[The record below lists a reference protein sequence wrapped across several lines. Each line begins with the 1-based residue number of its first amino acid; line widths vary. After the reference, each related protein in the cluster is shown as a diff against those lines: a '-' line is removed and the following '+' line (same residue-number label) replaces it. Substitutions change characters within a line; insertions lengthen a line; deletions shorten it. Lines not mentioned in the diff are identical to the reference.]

1 MQPDSERPYAPDDA
15 AGIALARAHDA
26 HERALVARHAAEQ
39 ATTEYARR
47 AHNRSAELND
57 ELALSHEDSARRL
70 RSDGGRAAITGPSD
84 TGTAADVASR
94 RVEP

>member
-1 MQPDSERPYAPDDA
+1 MQPDHERPEAPDDA
-15 AGIALARAHDA
+15 AGAAQTRAHDA
-26 HERALVARHAAEQ
+26 RERALVARHAAEQ

-70 RSDGGRAAITGPSD
+70 RADGGRE
-84 TGTAADVASR
+84 AS
-94 RVEP
+94 